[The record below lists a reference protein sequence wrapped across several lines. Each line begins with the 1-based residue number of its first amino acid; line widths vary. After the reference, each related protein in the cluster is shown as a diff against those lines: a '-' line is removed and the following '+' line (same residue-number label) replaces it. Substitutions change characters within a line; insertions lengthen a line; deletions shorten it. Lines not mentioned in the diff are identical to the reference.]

1 MRFHVQ
7 TSGAELSAD
16 KPELNLVR
24 VSIQALAAI
33 LGGTQ
38 SLHTNSFDEALSLP
52 TEFSASL
59 AVDSQTILQQE
70 TDLLSHVDPFEG
82 SIVVEKLTDQIISD
96 TQELIQQINSLG
108 GAMKAI
114 KVGFQKNQI
123 SSEALK
129 ISLAF
134 ESGEKIK
141 VGFSSDRERKSY
153 FEENAIQKLD
163 RTRVGPFRKDKEIDS
178 QGDLLRI
185 LDEIEATEFE
195 RGDVLML
202 MRRALKA
209 GASLGQIVQAL
220 ENLEARTLK

>member
-1 MRFHVQ
+1 
-7 TSGAELSAD
+7 
-16 KPELNLVR
+16 
-24 VSIQALAAI
+24 
-33 LGGTQ
+33 
-38 SLHTNSFDEALSLP
+38 
-52 TEFSASL
+52 
-59 AVDSQTILQQE
+59 
-70 TDLLSHVDPFEG
+70 
-82 SIVVEKLTDQIISD
+82 
-96 TQELIQQINSLG
+96 
-108 GAMKAI
+108 MKAI